1 MTYKTYEF
9 TAFSEAGLQESGA
22 LSGNLGCGSTFTM
35 PQYADVCISV
45 TDNDPY
51 LSGDSCHNEN
61 ADDHSG
67 QHASIEG
74 PGGEQGNGGQIYAE
88 QYFWVQDQ
96 YGNWFLLI
104 EIEQEGGSGDY
115 FTFHQSYGMPS
126 AGAELTVKSA
136 CNVNSNWIDYK
147 CLDGGEKPPATGSIS
162 GTVWCDVDCDGLQDA
177 CVLETKGE
185 NLIKNGDF
193 EHNPLYSHQGWGTFG
208 SIEGWYATSGHI
220 EIMEGHHWGIN
231 NNYGNAVLEL
241 DANYNSTVC
250 QQVHVETAGT
260 YCLTLDYQ
268 MRGHDASTNGFEVYV
283 NGVLVET
290 VHPTKE
296 GVFEELELSFDL
308 PAGTARIDLKAIGKS
323 DCIGTVIDNVELRQV
338 IEQPVGEAL
347 DINVSDF
354 KATWDSSSKHVAV
367 DICNNSEKTLELAW
381 IDYHGNL
388 VTYATIEPGEAKHQG
403 TYTTHNWV
411 LIDKD
416 SGDIIALLEDPFN
429 GQKVTIGGDSE
440 PVKEGV
446 TVKLIDGDT
455 GAVLD
460 TTTTDENGNYEFDD
474 LPAGNYKIMGVAP
487 NGQEFTLQDVGND
500 DSIDSDVNGN
510 GMSGLITL
518 GAGDEVDI
526 DLGLKEKKLGEIG
539 GRYFCDEN
547 DNDRDNGEPGVAGKN
562 RLAAERWRSDCLH
575 HH

>member
-9 TAFSEAGLQESGA
+9 TAFSEAGLQDSGA

-61 ADDHSG
+61 ADDHYG

-74 PGGEQGNGGQIYAE
+74 ADGELGNGGQIYAE

-96 YGNWFLLI
+96 YGNYFLLI

-115 FTFHQSYGMPS
+115 FTFHQAYGMPS

-136 CNVNSNWIDYK
+136 CNVTSNWIDYK
-147 CLDGGEKPPATGSIS
+147 CLDGGDKPPATGTIS

-193 EHNPLYSHQGWGTFG
+193 EHNPLYSHQGWGTFS
-208 SIEGWYATSGHI
+208 SIEGWYAGSGHI
-220 EIMEGHHWGIN
+220 EIMEGHHWGIHN
-231 NNYGNAVLEL
+231 EYGNAVLEL

-268 MRGHDASTNGFEVYV
+268 MRGHDTSTNGFEVYV

-290 VHPTKE
+290 VHPTQE

-308 PAGTARIDLKAIGKS
+308 PAGTARIDLKAPLKQTLARHHVR
-323 DCIGTVIDNVELRQV
+323 DLRCADPERQRA
-338 IEQPVGEAL
+338 ERAMR
-347 DINVSDF
+347 
-354 KATWDSSSKHVAV
+354 ARVAV
-367 DICNNSEKTLELAW
+367 
-381 IDYHGNL
+381 
-388 VTYATIEPGEAKHQG
+388 
-403 TYTTHNWV
+403 TTHNRH
-411 LIDKD
+411 
-416 SGDIIALLEDPFN
+416 
-429 GQKVTIGGDSE
+429 
-440 PVKEGV
+440 
-446 TVKLIDGDT
+446 
-455 GAVLD
+455 
-460 TTTTDENGNYEFDD
+460 
-474 LPAGNYKIMGVAP
+474 AGMRRTQFRPDHVHDATCI
-487 NGQEFTLQDVGND
+487 TLQIQQVDAEGLAVPAKCLDLRARSPIQDRQTTWPVTGQCRHRMVNRRQRPVRTPQRQPTPAQHLERLRRRHLVNEMQVDVQHGRRR
-500 DSIDSDVNGN
+500 IRLRCHH
-510 GMSGLITL
+510 MRIP
-518 GAGDEVDI
+518 
-526 DLGLKEKKLGEIG
+526 DLVEK
-539 GRYFCDEN
+539 
-547 DNDRDNGEPGVAGKN
+547 
-562 RLAAERWRSDCLH
+562 RLPHQPAAPVFV
-575 HH
+575 